1 MLIAVRGSPVGMAR
15 PWPGAQLL
23 DRCVDTGLA
32 SKDKHGQLAQ
42 PFRGYGITRKRPER
56 GDGVPTNRPLAV
68 PLMKPLLG
76 LLALASSMA
85 AVITSG
91 TPAAAQY
98 YSSYGSRPSYSFT
111 PSQSNTR
118 YNVYQPQR
126 SNGSGYGSSFGQPS
140 RSTRGFGHNSGSYFG
155 W

>member
-1 MLIAVRGSPVGMAR
+1 MDAYCGARG
-15 PWPGAQLL
+15 LL

-32 SKDKHGQLAQ
+32 SKGKPAQLAQ
-42 PFRGYGITRKRPER
+42 AFRGNGITRKRPER

-76 LLALASSMA
+76 LLAVASSMA
-85 AVITSG
+85 AVLTSG

-126 SNGSGYGSSFGQPS
+126 SYSSGYGSSFGQS
-140 RSTRGFGHNSGSYFG
+140 RRSTQGFGHSSGSYFG

>member
-1 MLIAVRGSPVGMAR
+1 MGSGV
-15 PWPGAQLL
+15 
-23 DRCVDTGLA
+23 A
-32 SKDKHGQLAQ
+32 SSDGPGQLEQ
-42 PFRGYGITRKRPER
+42 PFCGDGITLKHPER
-56 GDGVPTNRPLAV
+56 EVGVPTNRPLAV
-68 PLMKPLLG
+68 LLMKSLLG
-76 LLALASSMA
+76 LLAVASSMA
-85 AVITSG
+85 AVLTSG

-126 SNGSGYGSSFGQPS
+126 SYSSGYGSSFGQS
-140 RSTRGFGHNSGSYFG
+140 RRSTQGFGHSSGSYFG